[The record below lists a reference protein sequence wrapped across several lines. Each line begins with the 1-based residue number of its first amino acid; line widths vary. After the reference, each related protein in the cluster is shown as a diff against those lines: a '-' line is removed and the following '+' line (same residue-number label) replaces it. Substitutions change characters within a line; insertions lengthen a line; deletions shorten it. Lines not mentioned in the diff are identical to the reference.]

1 MYFRLGRQV
10 QVEDEPTLALS
21 LAVARGPAA
30 FRNSCDGAVGGAASA
45 VVVAALVSSQG
56 LPRREALVAD
66 AALVGPPT
74 RGHAGRNSR
83 DSLNF
88 SLDGGGGGGGIRLAV
103 TGLVAAECLVRTES
117 LVADDAPVRSRGMR
131 RQVSRRGG
139 GGSGV
144 GGVGGA
150 ASEQHEAESYVLIL
164 GKRVL
169 PTWPLGPLPR
179 GPRLAV
185 VVVHVAVGFLFEA
198 EIRSGVGG
206 IQSLQG
212 HFGLREC
219 AVKIV
224 MGFGF
229 VRWNGLEEAVGLYR
243 G

>member
-1 MYFRLGRQV
+1 MAG
-10 QVEDEPTLALS
+10 
-21 LAVARGPAA
+21 GPAA
-30 FRNSCDGAVGGAASA
+30 FRNCCDGAVGGAASA

-56 LPRREALVAD
+56 LPGREALVAD
-66 AALVGPPT
+66 GALVGPPT

-88 SLDGGGGGGGIRLAV
+88 GLDGGGGGGGIRLAV
-103 TGLVAAECLVRTES
+103 AGLVAAECLVRTES
-117 LVADDAPVRSRGMR
+117 LVADDAPVRRRGMR

-144 GGVGGA
+144 GGA
-150 ASEQHEAESYVLIL
+150 ASEQHEAESHVLLL

-169 PTWPLGPLPR
+169 PTWPLGPLPL

-198 EIRSGVGG
+198 EIGSGVGR

-212 HFGLREC
+212 HFGLRE
-219 AVKIV
+219 
-224 MGFGF
+224 
-229 VRWNGLEEAVGLYR
+229 
-243 G
+243 